1 MLNNHDYEVS
11 LSLSNPCG
19 GLDGGVTC
27 GFKQSYTSEKQF
39 GGLNSTKFL
48 DVLCRASK
56 E

>member
-1 MLNNHDYEVS
+1 MLNNRDYEVG
-11 LSLSNPCG
+11 LCLSNLCG
-19 GLDGGVTC
+19 GLSGGVTC
-27 GFKQSYTSEKQF
+27 CFKQSYTSKKQF